1 MELMI
6 LRHGEAAYDVS
17 PDAQR
22 PLIERGKRDTR
33 AVLARRAG
41 ELARVDWVVVSP
53 LRRARETA
61 ALALAFTAPQSRLMV
76 SELLIPEGT
85 TEALTA
91 FLAEL
96 APERCLLVGHQPLAG
111 MMVANLTGRGNSPLG
126 LATSTL
132 VGLEVFAYCADG
144 ARELWYEE
152 PLVG

>member
-22 PLIERGKRDTR
+22 PLTERGKRETR
-33 AVLARRAG
+33 EVLRRRAK
-41 ELARVDWVVVSP
+41 ELAGVDCVVASP

-61 ALALAFTAPQSRLMV
+61 ALALAFTAPQSRLLV

-85 TEALTA
+85 PQSLIA
-91 FLAEL
+91 FLADL

-111 MMVANLTGRGNSPLG
+111 MMVAAMTGRGNAPLG
-126 LATSTL
+126 LATSAL
-132 VGLEVFAYCADG
+132 VGLEVFTYCADG
-144 ARELWYEE
+144 ARELWWEE
-152 PLVG
+152 PVVG